1 VDELLERLLSL
12 LVSNVKG
19 DEQGSQR
26 RVPTERELADVL
38 GVSRN
43 SLRERLSALEVLGLI
58 RRTQGSGTYMGMPH
72 SVFVRLHF
80 EMAMRLGYIE
90 IEQLE
95 QAREMLERASVRQ
108 AALLADQLD
117 IDHLARCV
125 DEMLET
131 GAVHADY
138 EFHFRLI
145 KAAKNPVI
153 ELIAEGLSPL
163 LKELL
168 QSRHQILR
176 QDPAAFARANNSHV
190 GIVEAIRAR
199 DPAAAERA
207 LDEHFGTWRIPVPWA
222 EAESPRPTPQS
233 PTSVIDESTESGR
246 QEK

>member
-1 VDELLERLLSL
+1 VDELLERLLSE
-12 LVSNVKG
+12 LVSNVKRG
-19 DEQGSQR
+19 EQRGQQR
-26 RVPTERELADVL
+26 ILTERELADVL

-58 RRTQGSGTYMGMPH
+58 RRTQGSGTYLDMPH

-108 AALLADQLD
+108 AALLADQQD
-117 IDHLARCV
+117 IDHLDRCV
-125 DEMLET
+125 QEMLET
-131 GAVHADY
+131 ESVQADY

-163 LKELL
+163 LQELL

-176 QDPAAFARANNSHV
+176 RDPAAFACANNSHV
-190 GIVEAIRAR
+190 GIVEAIRAH
-199 DPAAAERA
+199 DPSAAERA
-207 LDEHFGTWRIPVPWA
+207 LDEHFRTWRIPVSA
-222 EAESPRPTPQS
+222 GEAASPRPERGS
-233 PTSVIDESTESGR
+233 STSAVDDSTESGR
-246 QEK
+246 P